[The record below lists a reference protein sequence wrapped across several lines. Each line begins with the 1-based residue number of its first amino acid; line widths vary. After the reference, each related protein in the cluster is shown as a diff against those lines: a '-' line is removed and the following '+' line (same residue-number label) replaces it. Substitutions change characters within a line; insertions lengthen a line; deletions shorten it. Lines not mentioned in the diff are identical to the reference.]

1 MGGGRGAGGSHS
13 PGRRSARL
21 PLPSAAAA
29 ARSCR
34 QLTKSVEENQQHV
47 LSSLRARVGSRRTS
61 LEEVQEE
68 LARLTAG
75 LPQDGAAD
83 SSPDP
88 DAGTPRLGHP
98 LGLPHA
104 QILRNTAFSLGGNV
118 AKRWQG
124 YTLRVR
130 RV

>member
-1 MGGGRGAGGSHS
+1 MRCQEYGAPLGAHRHAGS
-13 PGRRSARL
+13 
-21 PLPSAAAA
+21 
-29 ARSCR
+29 
-34 QLTKSVEENQQHV
+34 
-47 LSSLRARVGSRRTS
+47 
-61 LEEVQEE
+61 
-68 LARLTAG
+68 
-75 LPQDGAAD
+75 
-83 SSPDP
+83 P